1 MSEAK
6 QQQLATLAV
15 HAGQS
20 PDPTTGSR
28 AVPIYQTTSYL
39 FQDADH
45 AGRLFALKEFGNI
58 YTRIMN
64 PTTDVFEKRVAALEG
79 GAAGLA
85 TASGQ
90 AAETLALTTL
100 AAAGDEIVS
109 TTSLYGGTY
118 NLFHY
123 TLPRLGIT
131 VKFVDA
137 DDFDGLRAAIND
149 KTRAVYTETLGNPKL
164 DVVDIEKLAAIA
176 HEHKLPL
183 VIDNTSASPALVR
196 PIEWGADIVVNSATK
211 FLGGHGTTIGGVIV
225 DAGKFDWAASG
236 RFKDFTEPDPSYHGL
251 SYTEA
256 FGPLAFIL
264 KARVQGLRDTGAA
277 LSPFNAFLLLQGIET
292 LHLRLERHSAE
303 RAGRG
308 QASGAASRRGVGQL
322 SGPGIQPVLTSGRRS
337 ICPPARARWSPLASR
352 ADYEAGKKLIDA
364 LELFSLVANIG
375 DAKSLVI
382 HPASTTHQQLSVEE
396 QATTGVTP
404 ELVRLSVGIEDIRD
418 ILADL
423 DQAIEAANGHALAGA
438 TETAEPCCTMSIMTE
453 PTRRDR
459 SRRPTEAGILAAHLR
474 RRLCARRAPVAGVR
488 PHAGRRLTLHYAV
501 YGRLNAARDN
511 AVLVCHAL
519 SGSALVGSWWPE
531 IFAPGGG
538 SVAGSRFCDLHQ
550 HAGLLLRLDRAR
562 FGGPGDGRHLRPGF
576 SAGFDP
582 RQCAGAGQAA
592 GLAGHSPAAAGAG
605 RLDRRHAGPGV
616 GDP

>member
-1 MSEAK
+1 MSDPK
-6 QQQLATLAV
+6 QQQFATLAV

-64 PTTDVFEKRVAALEG
+64 PTTDVFEKRVAAIEG
-79 GAAGLA
+79 GAAALA

-90 AAETLALTTL
+90 AAETLAITTL
-100 AAAGDEIVS
+100 ASAGEEIIS

-131 VKFVDA
+131 VRFVDA
-137 DDFDGLRAAIND
+137 DDFDGIRAAINE
-149 KTRAVYTETLGNPKL
+149 KTRAIYTETLGNPKN
-164 DVVDIEKLAAIA
+164 DVADVETLAKIA
-176 HEHKLPL
+176 HEHGLPL
-183 VIDNTSASPALVR
+183 MIDNTTPSAALVR

-211 FLGGHGTTIGGVIV
+211 FLGGHGTSIGGVIV
-225 DAGKFDWAASG
+225 DAGKFDWAVSG
-236 RFKDFTEPDPSYHGL
+236 RFKEFTQPDPSYHGL

-264 KARVQGLRDTGAA
+264 KARIQGLRDTGAA

-292 LHLRLERHSAE
+292 LHLRMERHSQNALAVARHLE
-303 RAGRG
+303 QHPGVEWVNYPGLESSRYYQRVKKYLPNG
-308 QASGAASRRGVGQL
+308 QGAIISF
-322 SGPGIQPVLTSGRRS
+322 GIKGG
-337 ICPPARARWSPLASR
+337 
-352 ADYEAGKKLIDA
+352 YEAGKKLIDS
-364 LELFSLVANIG
+364 LELFSLLANIG

-396 QATTGVTP
+396 QAATGVTP

-423 DQAIEAANGHALAGA
+423 DQAIEAANGHTLASASPAGA
-438 TETAEPCCTMSIMTE
+438 H
-453 PTRRDR
+453 
-459 SRRPTEAGILAAHLR
+459 AA
-474 RRLCARRAPVAGVR
+474 
-488 PHAGRRLTLHYAV
+488 
-501 YGRLNAARDN
+501 
-511 AVLVCHAL
+511 
-519 SGSALVGSWWPE
+519 
-531 IFAPGGG
+531 
-538 SVAGSRFCDLHQ
+538 Q
-550 HAGLLLRLDRAR
+550 
-562 FGGPGDGRHLRPGF
+562 
-576 SAGFDP
+576 
-582 RQCAGAGQAA
+582 
-592 GLAGHSPAAAGAG
+592 
-605 RLDRRHAGPGV
+605 
-616 GDP
+616 

>member
-1 MSEAK
+1 LKIKRKQKEPIMSES
-6 QQQLATLAV
+6 QQRQFATLAV

-20 PDPTTGSR
+20 PDPATGAR
-28 AVPIYQTTSYL
+28 AVPIYQTTSYE

-45 AGRLFALKEFGNI
+45 AGRLFALQEFGNI

-64 PTTDVFEKRVAALEG
+64 PTSDVFEKRVAALEG
-79 GAAGLA
+79 GVAGLA

-90 AAETLALTTL
+90 AAETLTLTTL
-100 AAAGDEIVS
+100 ASAGEEIVS

-123 TLPRLGIT
+123 TFPRLGIT
-131 VKFVDA
+131 VRFVDA
-137 DDFDGLRAAIND
+137 DDFDGLRAAING

-164 DVVDIEKLAAIA
+164 DVVDIEKIAAIA

-236 RFKDFTEPDPSYHGL
+236 RFKGFTEPDPSYHGL

-292 LHLRLERHSAE
+292 LHLRLERHSENALAVARHLE
-303 RAGRG
+303 KHPGVAWVNYPGLESSPYYTRA
-308 QASGAASRRGVGQL
+308 QKYLPSGKGALVTF
-322 SGPGIQPVLTSGRRS
+322 GIKGGY
-337 ICPPARARWSPLASR
+337 A
-352 ADYEAGKKLIDA
+352 AGKTLIDS

-423 DQAIEAANGHALAGA
+423 DQAIETANGHSFLGA
-438 TETAEPCCTMSIMTE
+438 TVT
-453 PTRRDR
+453 
-459 SRRPTEAGILAAHLR
+459 
-474 RRLCARRAPVAGVR
+474 
-488 PHAGRRLTLHYAV
+488 
-501 YGRLNAARDN
+501 
-511 AVLVCHAL
+511 
-519 SGSALVGSWWPE
+519 
-531 IFAPGGG
+531 
-538 SVAGSRFCDLHQ
+538 
-550 HAGLLLRLDRAR
+550 
-562 FGGPGDGRHLRPGF
+562 
-576 SAGFDP
+576 
-582 RQCAGAGQAA
+582 
-592 GLAGHSPAAAGAG
+592 AGHAAQ
-605 RLDRRHAGPGV
+605 
-616 GDP
+616 

>member
-1 MSEAK
+1 MNTDTLIPLLGAVLHRPSPPHLNPTRNPKETTMSEEKK
-6 QQQLATLAV
+6 QHLATLAV

-20 PDPTTGSR
+20 PDPATGSR

-90 AAETLALTTL
+90 AAETLTITTL

-123 TLPRLGIT
+123 TLPRLGIN
-131 VKFVDA
+131 VRFVDA
-137 DDFDGLRAAIND
+137 DDFDGLRAAINP

-164 DVVDIEKLAAIA
+164 DIADIEKLAAIA
-176 HEHKLPL
+176 HENGLPL
-183 VIDNTSASPALVR
+183 VIDNTSVSPALVR

-225 DAGKFDWAASG
+225 DAGKFDWVASG
-236 RFKDFTEPDPSYHGL
+236 RFKEFTDPDPSYHGL

-264 KARVQGLRDTGAA
+264 KARIQGLRDTGAA
-277 LSPFNAFLLLQGIET
+277 LSPHSAFLLLQGIET
-292 LHLRLERHSAE
+292 LHLRLERHSENALAVA
-303 RAGRG
+303 RHL
-308 QASGAASRRGVGQL
+308 QNHPGVDWVNY
-322 SGPGIQPVLTSGRRS
+322 PGLESSPYY
-337 ICPPARARWSPLASR
+337 ARAKKYLPNGQSALITFGIKGG
-352 ADYEAGKKLIDA
+352 YEAGKKLIDS

-396 QATTGVTP
+396 QAATGVTP

-418 ILADL
+418 IVADL
-423 DQAIEAANGHALAGA
+423 DQAIVAANGHAFTGA
-438 TETAEPCCTMSIMTE
+438 AT
-453 PTRRDR
+453 
-459 SRRPTEAGILAAHLR
+459 TEAHTA
-474 RRLCARRAPVAGVR
+474 
-488 PHAGRRLTLHYAV
+488 
-501 YGRLNAARDN
+501 
-511 AVLVCHAL
+511 
-519 SGSALVGSWWPE
+519 
-531 IFAPGGG
+531 
-538 SVAGSRFCDLHQ
+538 Q
-550 HAGLLLRLDRAR
+550 
-562 FGGPGDGRHLRPGF
+562 
-576 SAGFDP
+576 
-582 RQCAGAGQAA
+582 
-592 GLAGHSPAAAGAG
+592 
-605 RLDRRHAGPGV
+605 
-616 GDP
+616 